1 MPSRD
6 DVVAFAVAVFRSAEE
21 HDVKYPAAA
30 FAYYGFVAFLPLLV
44 LAVGLLDRA
53 AVVRLDRSLPQLLT
67 PEAQLLVYESLAVAS
82 GRTGATLFAI
92 GVFAWSGANMT
103 VAFQTIVE
111 RVEGLDGRT
120 WGEQLRDAAGIF
132 ASLCLAVGS
141 VVFTEGFVAARST
154 VPFVTWLAPGVLLV
168 TLTLAFLP
176 LYFISSHVVTDLVS
190 ALPGAI
196 TAALGWT
203 SLVTGVVFYA
213 SNAGQYA
220 LYGILSGVILIF
232 TSLYIA
238 AAALML
244 GVVVNA
250 TVAEFRE
257 RSASAG
263 D

>member
-6 DVVAFAVAVFRSAEE
+6 DVVEFAVTVFEQTAE

-44 LAVGLLDRA
+44 LAVALLDQA
-53 AVVRLDRSLPQLLT
+53 AILRLQNSLPQLLT
-67 PEAQLLVYESLAVAS
+67 PEAQRLVYESLAVAS
-82 GRTGATLFAI
+82 GRTAATLFAI

-103 VAFQTIVE
+103 VAFQTVVE
-111 RVEGLDGRT
+111 RVEGNEART
-120 WGEQLRDAAGIF
+120 RGAEVRAAAGIF

-141 VVFTEGFVAARST
+141 VGFTEGFVAARAT
-154 VPFVTWLAPGVLLV
+154 VPFVDLLGPVVLFV
-168 TLTLAFLP
+168 TLTAAFLP
-176 LYFISSHVVTDLVS
+176 LYFVSSHVVTDPRSV
-190 ALPGAI
+190 LPGAI
-196 TAALGWT
+196 TAAFGWT
-203 SLVTGVVFYA
+203 SLVTGVSFYA

-232 TSLYIA
+232 TSLYVA
-238 AAALML
+238 AGALML

-257 RSASAG
+257 ASAAPG

>member
-1 MPSRD
+1 M
-6 DVVAFAVAVFRSAEE
+6 VEFAVAVFRSAEE

-44 LAVGLLDRA
+44 LAVGLLNPD
-53 AVVRLDRSLPQLLT
+53 AVVRLDRALPQLLT
-67 PEAQLLVYESLAVAS
+67 PEAQRLVYESLAVAS

-103 VAFQTIVE
+103 VAFQTVVD
-111 RVEGLDGRT
+111 RVEEVPD
-120 WGEQLRDAAGIF
+120 RDRGAEIRAAAGIF

-141 VVFTEGFVAARST
+141 VGFTEGFVAARST
-154 VPFVTWLAPGVLLV
+154 VPFVAWLAPVVLFV
-168 TLTLAFLP
+168 TLTVAFLP
-176 LYFISSHVVTDLVS
+176 LYFVSSHVVTDPRSV
-190 ALPGAI
+190 LPGAL
-196 TAALGWT
+196 TAAFGWT
-203 SLVTGVVFYA
+203 TLVTGVSFYA

-238 AAALML
+238 AGALML

-250 TVAEFRE
+250 TFEAR
-257 RSASAG
+257 RDAG
-263 D
+263 